1 MFFKDHPVMRLDKFL
16 NKKAIPH
23 VTFAAC
29 IGVTPEALRR
39 YLVGG
44 RLPVWEVLVRID
56 KLTEGRVTPNDF
68 LPLARARVAAIKDR
82 LPVAAE

>member
-1 MFFKDHPVMRLDKFL
+1 MRLAKFL
-16 NKKAIPH
+16 NKKTIPH

-39 YLVGG
+39 YLSGD

-56 KLTEGRVTPNDF
+56 KLTDGSVTPNDF
-68 LPLARARVAAIKDR
+68 LPLARARAAAIKDK
-82 LPVAAE
+82 LPIAAE